1 MIYWFCRGEFIRL
14 ECIDLANEL
23 APIDHKPDL
32 G

>member
-1 MIYWFCRGEFIRL
+1 MTCWFCMGELIRL

-23 APIDHKPDL
+23 APIDHNPDL